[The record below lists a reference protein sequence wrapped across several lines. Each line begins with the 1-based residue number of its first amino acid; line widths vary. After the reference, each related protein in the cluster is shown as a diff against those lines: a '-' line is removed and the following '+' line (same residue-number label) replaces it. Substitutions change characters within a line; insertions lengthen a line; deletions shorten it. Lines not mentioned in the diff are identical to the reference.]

1 MYSLVLGLRK
11 KRVEQMGVHCTHV
24 SSEDSR
30 FHESVAN
37 LSHCVTNC
45 MHLTG
50 HVLTSS
56 CMMVCLKIGLIC
68 YACIADTVT
77 MHIILLFF
85 V

>member
-11 KRVEQMGVHCTHV
+11 KRVERMGVHCTHV

-68 YACIADTVT
+68 YACIADIVT